1 MNEDN
6 FVTYTAHRHAIGDG
20 AASVTCGS
28 FTMDPSNPLFNTM
41 KMDPS
46 NPSQFG
52 PGTIAVLW

>member
-28 FTMDPSNPLFNTM
+28 FTMGQTGRIRGIHLRGIICRAVIF
-41 KMDPS
+41 
-46 NPSQFG
+46 QG
-52 PGTIAVLW
+52 LALGT